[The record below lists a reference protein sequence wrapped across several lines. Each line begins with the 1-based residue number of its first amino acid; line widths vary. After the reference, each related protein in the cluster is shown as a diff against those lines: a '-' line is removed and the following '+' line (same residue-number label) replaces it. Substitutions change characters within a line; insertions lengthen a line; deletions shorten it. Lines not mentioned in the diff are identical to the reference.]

1 MRWWSISWPG
11 FLSRPIGREVRS
23 SGRASSRAAS
33 RNYGARVGLMMG
45 GAGFALLVIFQL
57 LFPLIPRVDSAF
69 PGVGEIAER
78 EVRAPFAFSAP
89 LLERDVEMRRLQK
102 VLVEP
107 PAVKRLPGEQN
118 RVMARFNDWRTA
130 FMMHSALVEVSAEE
144 RAELLTMR
152 FPELAAV
159 DLDAAF
165 ELADPAGFCDA
176 VQTTLAG
183 IMSTGVVDNLP
194 PGNYEKVLVIS
205 GASEITVDVESLTLQ
220 GELPQ
225 RLTGNLRDR
234 GLPAETAGW
243 AGSLARVF
251 VKPNLIFSPEETQAR
266 RDRSRLLV
274 PSERE
279 FIKGER
285 IVGRGDRVTEQ
296 EAGFLG
302 ILHQELIARGSIGA
316 AGTLFWRNLARLL
329 LAAGA
334 LLLFAWIGWL
344 HFREIFTSL
353 RSLIAVTIT
362 FAVFL
367 LAASFALD
375 QPSLGPFAVPLPLLA
390 ILVTV
395 LFKGR
400 VGYPMTG
407 LAVALLAIVPGVAPS
422 WLLAWLFSGLV
433 SVTMVRRIRQ
443 RDQFYKAIAVLV
455 VLQVFLILIVRLAT
469 GTAAVSA
476 GNEYFAGVLSPI
488 ASVALALFL
497 LPVIEPLVGVS
508 SDLTLLELSDL
519 NHPLLKR
526 MALESQGTF
535 HHCQV
540 VAQLAENAARSIG
553 ANSLLTRVG
562 SLFHDIGKM
571 NKPEYYVENQ
581 AGGRNR
587 HDELSPNMSALVVAS
602 HVKDGIE
609 MGVKWRLPQAV
620 IDFIPEHH
628 GTSVMKY
635 FYHKALESAENETV
649 KVDDFRYPG
658 PRPQSRET
666 AILMLADAVEASTR
680 SLTKPTPG
688 RIREMTKQVVDDR
701 MLSGELDECQLTLSD
716 LARIRESFIPLLTGI
731 HHARITYPGQR
742 EGSPAAESKGD
753 S

>member
-1 MRWWSISWPG
+1 MRWWPI
-11 FLSRPIGREVRS
+11 SRPAFLTRRAGREGRS
-23 SGRASSRAAS
+23 PTRQATRPPRGGFGLRA
-33 RNYGARVGLMMG
+33 GLAMG
-45 GAGFALLVIFQL
+45 GAGAVLLIIFQI
-57 LFPLIPRVDSAF
+57 LFPLTPRVDSEF
-69 PGVGEIAER
+69 PEVGEIAER
-78 EVRAPFAFSAP
+78 EIRAPFAFSAP
-89 LLERDVEMRRLQK
+89 LPERDVEMRRLQK

-107 PAVKRLPGEQN
+107 PVAKRLPGESG
-118 RVMARFNDWRTA
+118 RALARFGAWREG
-130 FMMHSALVEVSAEE
+130 FMMHYGLQAVPAEE

-152 FPELAAV
+152 FPELSSLDISAAFSLDDPDGFCAAV
-159 DLDAAF
+159 ESSLEEVLDA
-165 ELADPAGFCDA
+165 
-176 VQTTLAG
+176 
-183 IMSTGVVDNLP
+183 GVVDNLP
-194 PGNYEKVLVIS
+194 PGNYRRVLVLD
-205 GASEITVDVESLTLQ
+205 GAAESTADVDSLTRQ
-220 GELPQ
+220 GDLPRRLSEL
-225 RLTGNLRDR
+225 LVER
-234 GLPAETAGW
+234 GIPEATAEWGGA
-243 AGSLARVF
+243 LARVF
-251 VKPNLIFSPEETQAR
+251 VEPNLVFSAEETQAR
-266 RDRSRLLV
+266 RDRARLQV
-274 PSERE
+274 PSERG

-296 EAGFLG
+296 EAGFLSV
-302 ILHQELIARGSIGA
+302 LHRELIARGSIGT
-316 AGTLFWRNLARLL
+316 GGELFWRNLARLL
-329 LAAGA
+329 LVAGS
-334 LLLFAWIGWL
+334 LMLFGWVGWL
-344 HFREIFTSL
+344 RFPAVFTDL
-353 RSLIAVTIT
+353 RSLAAVTLI

-375 QPSLGPFAVPLPLLA
+375 QPNLGPFAVPLPLLS

-395 LFKGR
+395 LFR
-400 VGYPMTG
+400 SRTGYPMTG
-407 LAVALLAIVPGVAPS
+407 LAVAMLSLAPGVAPA
-422 WLLAWLFSGLV
+422 WLLAWLACGMV

-443 RDQFYKAIAVLV
+443 RDQFYKAIAVLAA
-455 VLQVFLILIVRLAT
+455 LQVFLIAMVRLAT

-476 GNEYFAGVLSPI
+476 GAEYFAGVLTPV

-562 SLFHDIGKM
+562 ALFHDIGKM

-581 AGGRNR
+581 GGGPNK

-602 HVKDGIE
+602 HVKEGIE
-609 MGVKWRLPQAV
+609 MAQKWRLPQAV

-635 FYHKALESAENETV
+635 FYHKALESAENDTV

-658 PRPQSRET
+658 PRPRSPET
-666 AILMLADAVEASTR
+666 AILMLSDAVEAATR

-688 RIREMTKQVVDDR
+688 RIREMTKQVIDDR
-701 MLSGELDECQLTLSD
+701 MLSGELDECQLSLSD

-742 EGSPAAESKGD
+742 ESASAGDGKGEA
-753 S
+753 